1 MSETKKELKTVEL
14 VKSSYQPTK
23 AEREEGFCIDAT
35 LENLTKAMVQPIRA
49 RWIDKPRKRRKR

>member
-23 AEREEGFCIDAT
+23 TEREEGFTINAALDD
-35 LENLTKAMVQPIRA
+35 LTKAMVQPVKV
-49 RWIDKPRKRRKR
+49 RWIDQPRKRR